1 MTEWFCILNKLSF
14 GSTGY
19 PDFFSLRRDTFFQ
32 KIKND
37 YLAKKCVC
45 GVCVC
50 VGGGGVKAPQPT
62 SGAAPVI
69 ICNI

>member
-19 PDFFSLRRDTFFQ
+19 PDFVSLRRDTFFQ

-37 YLAKKCVC
+37 YLAKKW
-45 GVCVC
+45 
-50 VGGGGVKAPQPT
+50 GGVKAPQPT

>member
-19 PDFFSLRRDTFFQ
+19 PDFVSLRRDTFFQ

-37 YLAKKCVC
+37 YLAKKWR
-45 GVCVC
+45 
-50 VGGGGVKAPQPT
+50 GGDKAPQPP

>member
-14 GSTGY
+14 GPTGY
-19 PDFFSLRRDTFFQ
+19 PDFVSLRRDTFFQ

-45 GVCVC
+45 G
-50 VGGGGVKAPQPT
+50 GGIKAPQPT
-62 SGAAPVI
+62 SGTAPVI